1 MKPRATVS
9 SDPDSAAGGA
19 SAPAG
24 GSGSGDGTDARGA
37 GAGRS
42 RAVGA
47 RRSRTAKSGPAKSG
61 PAKGGPAGNGPEN
74 DRSAGL
80 RPQPGGIT
88 WRQRL
93 RRDRTLVLMTL
104 PAIALLLI
112 FNYVPLLGNIVA
124 FQDYDVYDLGITGSP
139 FVGFDNF
146 TRIFEDYRFWE
157 VLINTLVIF
166 VTQLVLFFP
175 IPIAIALLLNTIMS
189 ARVRAWVQAVVY
201 LPHFFSWVLVV
212 TVFQQ
217 MFGGAGLVAQ
227 WLRDHGHEGFD
238 LMTDPGFFKFLVS
251 AQAVWKDAGWGVIV
265 FLAALAAVNTDLYEA
280 AAVDGAGRWRRMW
293 HVTLPA
299 LRPVIA
305 LLLVL
310 RVGSALNLD
319 FEQIL
324 LQRDQVGA
332 GASEILD
339 TYIWWTGIKTG
350 DFGYAAAAGIFKGLF
365 SVAMVLGANKVAH
378 MLGEQGVYSKK

>member
-1 MKPRATVS
+1 MKPRATVAT
-9 SDPDSAAGGA
+9 DPDRTSDGA
-19 SAPAG
+19 STPAG
-24 GSGSGDGTDARGA
+24 GSGDGGGKDTRGGRTSRPRAA
-37 GAGRS
+37 GAG
-42 RAVGA
+42 GK
-47 RRSRTAKSGPAKSG
+47 RTAKDRRADNTPV
-61 PAKGGPAGNGPEN
+61 GNG
-74 DRSAGL
+74 RSGTGPRA
-80 RPQPGGIT
+80 GGIT

-124 FQDYDVYDLGITGSP
+124 FQDYDVYDLGISGSP

-189 ARVRAWVQAVVY
+189 TRVRAWVQAVVY

-227 WLRDHGHEGFD
+227 WLRDHGHTGFD
-238 LMTDPGFFKFLVS
+238 LMTNPGFFKFLVS

>member
-1 MKPRATVS
+1 MKPRATVAT
-9 SDPDSAAGGA
+9 DADGTAGPATATGGGA
-19 SAPAG
+19 EDDSPA
-24 GSGSGDGTDARGA
+24 R
-37 GAGRS
+37 GRS
-42 RAVGA
+42 RAGGA
-47 RRSRTAKSGPAKSG
+47 GGDTTPGTDGTKAGKKTAGRKKA
-61 PAKGGPAGNGPEN
+61 ARA
-74 DRSAGL
+74 
-80 RPQPGGIT
+80 GGIT
-88 WRQRL
+88 RRLRL
-93 RRDRTLVLMTL
+93 RRDRTLILMTL
-104 PAIALLLI
+104 PAMALLLL
-112 FNYVPLLGNIVA
+112 FNYIPLLGNIVA

-157 VLINTLVIF
+157 VLVNTLVIF
-166 VTQLVLFFP
+166 LTQLLLFFP

-189 ARVRAWVQAVVY
+189 GRVRAWVQAIVY

-227 WLRDHGHEGFD
+227 WLREHGHEGFD
-238 LMTDPGFFKFLVS
+238 LMTNPGFFKFLVT

-378 MLGEQGVYSKK
+378 MMGEQGVYSKK

>member
-1 MKPRATVS
+1 MKPRATVTT
-9 SDPDSAAGGA
+9 DPDRTPDGAG
-19 SAPAG
+19 APAG
-24 GSGSGDGTDARGA
+24 RSGIGDVGRDDGEGKGGRT
-37 GAGRS
+37 GRS
-42 RAVGA
+42 RATGPG
-47 RRSRTAKSGPAKSG
+47 RPRTAKRRGTTG
-61 PAKGGPAGNGPEN
+61 GGPQA
-74 DRSAGL
+74 
-80 RPQPGGIT
+80 GGIT
-88 WRQRL
+88 WRRRL
-93 RRDRTLVLMTL
+93 RRDRTLILMTL
-104 PAIALLLI
+104 PAVALLLV
-112 FNYVPLLGNIVA
+112 FNYIPLLGNIVA

-175 IPIAIALLLNTIMS
+175 VPIAVALLLNTIMS

-227 WLRDHGHEGFD
+227 WLREHGHEGFD
-238 LMTDPGFFKFLVS
+238 LMTNPGFFKFLVS

>member
-1 MKPRATVS
+1 MKPRATVTT
-9 SDPDSAAGGA
+9 DPDSTADGAGT
-19 SAPAG
+19 PAG
-24 GSGSGDGTDARGA
+24 GGDGRDDASGTRTD
-37 GAGRS
+37 RS
-42 RAVGA
+42 RAIGA
-47 RRSRTAKSGPAKSG
+47 RGSRTAKKSSAKRVPARRGKAGTGPLA
-61 PAKGGPAGNGPEN
+61 
-74 DRSAGL
+74 
-80 RPQPGGIT
+80 GGIT

-104 PAIALLLI
+104 PAIGLLLL
-112 FNYVPLLGNIVA
+112 FNYIPLLGNIVA

-175 IPIAIALLLNTIMS
+175 IPIAIALLVNTIMS

-227 WLRDHGHEGFD
+227 WAREHGHEGFD
-238 LMTDPGFFKFLVS
+238 LMTNPGFFKFLVS

>member
-1 MKPRATVS
+1 MKPRATVAT
-9 SDPDSAAGGA
+9 DPARTADGA

-24 GSGSGDGTDARGA
+24 GSGSGDGDGRDDTDGS
-37 GAGRS
+37 GGRTGGP
-42 RAVGA
+42 RAISA
-47 RRSRTAKSGPAKSG
+47 RRPRTAKNGPARNRPAGSGPRA
-61 PAKGGPAGNGPEN
+61 
-74 DRSAGL
+74 
-80 RPQPGGIT
+80 GGIT

-238 LMTDPGFFKFLVS
+238 LMTNPGFFKFLVS

>member
-1 MKPRATVS
+1 MKPRATVTA
-9 SDPDSAAGGA
+9 DPGRTADGA

-24 GSGSGDGTDARGA
+24 GSGDGDGKHASA
-37 GAGRS
+37 GRTGRS
-42 RAVGA
+42 RATGA
-47 RRSRTAKSGPAKSG
+47 RRNRTAKNRRAENGTRRSGPAG
-61 PAKGGPAGNGPEN
+61 PGPRA
-74 DRSAGL
+74 
-80 RPQPGGIT
+80 GGIT

-112 FNYVPLLGNIVA
+112 FNYIPLLGNIVA